1 MVVKKNPLVLAAES
15 FTLELYTAFF
25 FFLVYFFIFR
35 IPCLTKILLARFA
48 CLSCSAVLA
57 VSKSG

>member
-15 FTLELYTAFF
+15 FTLELYTAF